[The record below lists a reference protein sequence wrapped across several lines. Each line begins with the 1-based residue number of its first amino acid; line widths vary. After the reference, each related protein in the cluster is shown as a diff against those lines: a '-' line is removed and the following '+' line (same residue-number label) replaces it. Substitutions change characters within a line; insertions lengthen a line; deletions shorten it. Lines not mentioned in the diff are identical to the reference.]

1 VRNNPV
7 GPVEGRSHRAGPLGR
22 WKTKGQSWWGEPARL
37 GNGVLEDQAQ
47 PGGPPTT
54 RTDVG
59 LEDRKGRE
67 SAGEGR
73 EPRGGAT
80 PKRSSIKSRQGNK
93 QKPKA
98 ASERINKSKQ
108 SLG

>member
-1 VRNNPV
+1 LEDQ
-7 GPVEGRSHRAGPLGR
+7 GPVLVGV
-22 WKTKGQSWWGEPARL
+22 PARL

-67 SAGEGR
+67 SAGEGLGTQG
-73 EPRGGAT
+73 RGKAQP
-80 PKRSSIKSRQGNK
+80 PKQQIEARNQTN
-93 QKPKA
+93 A
-98 ASERINKSKQ
+98 
-108 SLG
+108 

>member
-1 VRNNPV
+1 
-7 GPVEGRSHRAGPLGR
+7 
-22 WKTKGQSWWGEPARL
+22 L

-67 SAGEGR
+67 SAGEGLG
-73 EPRGGAT
+73 PQGRGKAQP
-80 PKRSSIKSRQGNK
+80 PKQQIEAIIQTSVYHLNRGRK
-93 QKPKA
+93 QKPANPRPK
-98 ASERINKSKQ
+98 ETKINK
-108 SLG
+108 

>member
-1 VRNNPV
+1 MRNNPV

-22 WKTKGQSWWGEPARL
+22 WKTKGQSWWGYPPDWAM
-37 GNGVLEDQAQ
+37 GVLEDQAQ

-54 RTDVG
+54 QTDVG

-73 EPRGGAT
+73 DPRGGAE
-80 PKRSSIKSRQGNK
+80 PKHLSNKTRQ
-93 QKPKA
+93 
-98 ASERINKSKQ
+98 
-108 SLG
+108 